1 LRLWCPLTLRH
12 LLTVLQVVPNCA
24 CVPCLASNAPADKCA
39 AALYAVACLKQPEAV
54 RVLVTC
60 VPIEPLPIGGMG
72 QHLSLCP
79 KSVALLVVA
88 MPRALLSLALVGLP
102 IRRAGVWLCLQVRL
116 GLPGCL
122 QQPGSLLNSIPMA
135 CGLHGAALVWP
146 APGVGECFGAA
157 PVLFRLQASHADGCI
172 CCWQIMAC
180 SLVHSAA
187 CAFQGSNTA
196 VGGGFWRPFC
206 FLRGCVWPAT

>member
-1 LRLWCPLTLRH
+1 M
-12 LLTVLQVVPNCA
+12 LQ
-24 CVPCLASNAPADKCA
+24 NAPAEKCA

-135 CGLHGAALVWP
+135 CGLHGVALVWP

-157 PVLFRLQASHADGCI
+157 PVLFRLQAES
-172 CCWQIMAC
+172 IMQMDA
-180 SLVHSAA
+180 SAA
-187 CAFQGSNTA
+187 GRLWHVAWCTPQPVLSKAATQLSAVAFGA
-196 VGGGFWRPFC
+196 LFVF
-206 FLRGCVWPAT
+206 